1 MRVWI
6 EDALD
11 LLGREPRLALVS
23 VVEAAGSAPREAGA
37 KMLVTADSARGTIGG
52 GALEHTCIAQA
63 REMLRRPEES
73 ARAQDYPLGP
83 LLGQCCGGRVRIA
96 LDILTPSDRAWL
108 EAAAAF
114 EARGAVYQLAMPL
127 GCNSRTVTAGWPPE
141 ISNPAVALLD
151 ETGAVLETPSRK
163 TWKSRIEYAQPRA
176 RNVLLIGG
184 GHVGAALASML
195 QKLPL
200 HLDWIDS
207 RGEGDEGGALG
218 GARLSADPVLDVQH
232 AAPNTVFLIMTHNHA
247 LDFDLL
253 AAALRRGDALYCGVI
268 GSKTKRQRFIN
279 RLAKAG
285 FSEAERGSFICPI
298 GAARL
303 AGKEPAV
310 IALAVAMEIMQ
321 RFEAHEAQP

>member
-1 MRVWI
+1 
-6 EDALD
+6 
-11 LLGREPRLALVS
+11 
-23 VVEAAGSAPREAGA
+23 
-37 KMLVTADSARGTIGG
+37 MLVTPQAALGTIGG

-63 REMLRRPEES
+63 REMLRRPDES

-96 LDILTPSDRAWL
+96 LDVLTPSDRGWL

-114 EARGAVYQLAMPL
+114 EARGEVYQLAMPI
-127 GCNSRTVTAGWPPE
+127 GCASRSVTAGWPPE
-141 ISNPAVALLD
+141 ISNSVVALLD

-163 TWKSRIEYAQPRA
+163 TWKSRIEFARPRA

-184 GHVGAALASML
+184 GHVGAALANMFR
-195 QKLPL
+195 QLPL

-207 RGEGDEGGALG
+207 RGDDDESGVALG
-218 GARLSADPVLDVQH
+218 GARLSADPVAEISR
-232 AAPNTVFLIMTHNHA
+232 AAPNTIFLIMTHSHA

-253 AAALRRGDALYCGVI
+253 SATVRRGDALYCGVI

-279 RLAKAG
+279 RLARAG
-285 FSEAERGSFICPI
+285 FTDAEKGAFVCPI

-303 AGKEPAV
+303 TGKEPSV

-321 RFEAHEAQP
+321 VFETHEASR

>member
-1 MRVWI
+1 MRVWVD
-6 EDALD
+6 EALH

-37 KMLVTADSARGTIGG
+37 KMLVTPDTAFGTIGG

-63 REMLRRPEES
+63 RTMLGRPGEK

-96 LDILTPSDRAWL
+96 LDILTPSDCAWL
-108 EAAAAF
+108 ETAAAL
-114 EARGAVYQLAMPL
+114 EARGEVYQLTMPI
-127 GCNSRTVTAGWPPE
+127 GAASREVTAGWPPE
-141 ISNPAVALLD
+141 ISNPSVALLD

-163 TWKSRIEYAQPRA
+163 AWRNRIEFARPHV

-195 QKLPL
+195 RQLPL
-200 HLDWIDS
+200 QLDWIDS
-207 RGEGDEGGALG
+207 RSEGDEAGALN
-218 GARLSADPVLDVQH
+218 GARLSIDPVSDVTR
-232 AAPNTVFLIMTHNHA
+232 APRNSVFLIMTHSHA

-253 AAALRRGDALYCGVI
+253 AATLRRGDALYCGVI
-268 GSKTKRQRFIN
+268 GSKTKRQRFTN

-285 FSEAERGSFICPI
+285 FSETERGGFICPI

-303 AGKEPAV
+303 AGKEPAM

-321 RFEAHEAQP
+321 CFEAHEARQ